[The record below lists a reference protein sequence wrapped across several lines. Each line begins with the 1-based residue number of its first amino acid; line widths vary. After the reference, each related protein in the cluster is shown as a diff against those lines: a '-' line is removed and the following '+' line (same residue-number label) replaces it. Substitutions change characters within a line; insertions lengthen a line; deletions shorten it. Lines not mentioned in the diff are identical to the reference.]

1 MKYII
6 ETSKTVKIISGDS
19 GDTGAEGDEIVKMI
33 FLRENK
39 LDVETKV
46 VLKSLSKSMN

>member
-1 MKYII
+1 MI
-6 ETSKTVKIISGDS
+6 ETSKTVEIISGDS
-19 GDTGAEGDEIVKMI
+19 GGTVAEDDEIAKVI

-46 VLKSLSKSMN
+46 VLKSLSKPMN

>member
-1 MKYII
+1 M
-6 ETSKTVKIISGDS
+6 EIISGDS
-19 GDTGAEGDEIVKMI
+19 GDTVAEDDEIVKMI

-46 VLKSLSKSMN
+46 MLKSLSKSMN

>member
-6 ETSKTVKIISGDS
+6 EISKTVGSISGDS
-19 GDTGAEGDEIVKMI
+19 GDTVAEGDEIVKMR

-39 LDVETKV
+39 LDVE
-46 VLKSLSKSMN
+46 N